1 VNGPVAYA
9 FTLGLVAAVNPCGFP
24 LLPAYLALFAGDTS
38 GLDGA
43 RRTVRALV
51 AGACMTV
58 GFVLAF
64 GVVGILAESGIAL
77 VTSWA
82 PWVMILVGVAL
93 AVLGIRGL
101 AGRAL
106 RVPVP
111 VIRFAG
117 GRTAMAMG
125 GFGVAYAVA
134 SLSCALPLF
143 LAGVAGAFTRLG
155 PIDGWAL
162 FLSYALGMGVFVTGA
177 SIIAA
182 HADPAVLRRIRPLG
196 RVLPTAASILVTLVG
211 CYLVYFW
218 ASELLD
224 PAHTPVVVAFID
236 AVQSAISQWLASSA
250 LAVGCTLG
258 VLVLVGIGLVA
269 IAARR
274 TETGRPETGRTESR
288 TEKGEHDARR

>member
-1 VNGPVAYA
+1 VTGAVAYA

-24 LLPAYLALFAGDTS
+24 LLPAYLALFAGDTT
-38 GLDGA
+38 GLDGT

-58 GFVLAF
+58 GFVLVF
-64 GVVGILAESGIAL
+64 GVVGILAESGMAL
-77 VTSWA
+77 VTNWA
-82 PWVMILVGVAL
+82 SWVMIVVGIAL
-93 AVLGIRGL
+93 AALGIRGL
-101 AGRAL
+101 VGRPL
-106 RVPVP
+106 RVPIP
-111 VIRFAG
+111 AIRFAE
-117 GRTAMAMG
+117 GRTALAMG

-155 PIDGWAL
+155 PIDGWGI

-196 RVLPTAASILVTLVG
+196 RVLPTVASILVTIVG
-211 CYLVYFW
+211 CYLVYYW
-218 ASELLD
+218 ASGLLD
-224 PAHTPVVVAFID
+224 PAHTPAAVAFID
-236 AVQSAISQWLASSA
+236 AVQSDVSQWLASSA
-250 LAVGCTLG
+250 LVVGCALG
-258 VLVLVGIGLVA
+258 ALVLVGIGLVA

-274 TETGRPETGRTESR
+274 TEKRGHHDGR
-288 TEKGEHDARR
+288 